1 MLGSGMMKFFAPSEG
16 EKNLD
21 FFIEEVRRVKSENM
35 MGDTAAMDSSS
46 AAAAAAELVPSFQ
59 QVPGHRVEAHSHQDL
74 GALRDMELIVHR
86 WQSVDHFIR
95 PQAAQASRPNDPH
108 SPRLTHRAPTVL
120 NMTAA

>member
-1 MLGSGMMKFFAPSEG
+1 MMKFFAPSDG

-59 QVPGHRVEAHSHQDL
+59 QVSGHRVEAHSHQDL
-74 GALRDMELIVHR
+74 GALRNMELIVNR
-86 WQSVDHFIR
+86 
-95 PQAAQASRPNDPH
+95 
-108 SPRLTHRAPTVL
+108 
-120 NMTAA
+120 